1 MNKIAASLLLICAT
15 LLTTACTNGSQIKDS
30 SIIDLNSSSI
40 INSEEDSTSRS
51 MEGSEEKTNN
61 INKSAKVVKL
71 PIILMPKDAKE
82 QKIIK
87 YLEINEESPLKDKL
101 ELIVN
106 AISKECFNGLP
117 MRVKVLAGNI
127 AQVELEEPENLDSSR
142 VSWKDDY
149 LNDQIKEYTLSV
161 ILKNLLQEEYK
172 GDWIEKVQLYY
183 EGESISLD

>member
-1 MNKIAASLLLICAT
+1 MNKIAASLLLICGA
-15 LLTTACTNGSQIKDS
+15 LLTTACTQSSQTKDS

-40 INSEEDSTSRS
+40 INSEESAVAKS
-51 MEGSEEKTNN
+51 SEDKNNN
-61 INKSAKVVKL
+61 INKSANIVKL
-71 PIILMPKDAKE
+71 PIVLMPKDGKDD
-82 QKIIK
+82 KNVK
-87 YLEINEESPLKDKL
+87 YLEINEDSPLDKKV

-117 MRVKVLAGNI
+117 INVRVYGGNLAK
-127 AQVELEEPENLDSSR
+127 VELVEPENLDSSR

-183 EGESISLD
+183 EGELISLN